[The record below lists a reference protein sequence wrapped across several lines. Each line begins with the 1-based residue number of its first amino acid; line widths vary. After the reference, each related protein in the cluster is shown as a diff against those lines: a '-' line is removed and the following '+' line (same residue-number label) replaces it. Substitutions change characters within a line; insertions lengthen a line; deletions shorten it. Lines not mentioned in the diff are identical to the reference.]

1 MVTKKYEYYAIEIDT
16 SDGRYPRVMQEVY
29 DTFEDAL
36 KDVYRFA
43 DMWYE
48 NGNCSI
54 SKITISPAQ
63 PRPIKEHW
71 IIRDGEV
78 RTHYDF

>member
-1 MVTKKYEYYAIEIDT
+1 MVTKEYEYYAIEVDT
-16 SDGRYPRVMQEVY
+16 SDGRHPRVMQEVY

-54 SKITISPAQ
+54 SRTVISPVQ
-63 PRPIKEHW
+63 PRPIKEQW
-71 IIRDGEV
+71 VIRDGQIYK
-78 RTHYDF
+78 HYDF